1 MEEKEILNAQNEEEI
16 GDDEVVQL
24 VTEDGETLDFFFVA
38 SIEYKGEWFAFF
50 QPAEPMADIEE
61 DEIVI
66 FKIAEENGE
75 DIFEPIE
82 DEKLLDEVYD
92 EYVKLHSEYFDEKEG
107 IDVRCEC
114 GCELHGMATVSITG
128 MKDAIH
134 KEGECCHD
142 RHESG
147 ECECGKEEGGE
158 GKGCCHSEEGEGKCK
173 RRGEKGKEKCRNK
186 KKKEASGNK

>member
-66 FKIAEENGE
+66 FKIAEENDFNE
-75 DIFEPIE
+75 AQKRQLIIQSLDFEGR
-82 DEKLLDEVYD
+82 L
-92 EYVKLHSEYFDEKEG
+92 
-107 IDVRCEC
+107 
-114 GCELHGMATVSITG
+114 
-128 MKDAIH
+128 
-134 KEGECCHD
+134 
-142 RHESG
+142 
-147 ECECGKEEGGE
+147 
-158 GKGCCHSEEGEGKCK
+158 
-173 RRGEKGKEKCRNK
+173 
-186 KKKEASGNK
+186 